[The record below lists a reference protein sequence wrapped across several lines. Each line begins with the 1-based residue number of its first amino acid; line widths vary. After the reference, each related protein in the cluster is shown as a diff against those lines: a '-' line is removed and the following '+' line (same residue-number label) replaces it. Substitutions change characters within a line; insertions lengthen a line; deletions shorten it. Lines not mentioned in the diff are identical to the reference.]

1 MLLYV
6 IMNITIKLTKHA
18 KDKALWFGVTEEEI
32 KNVIIKGSKFKQ
44 TDGYL
49 SIYTYIAVAYKKI
62 GEGIYKIKTVY
73 IQGEK

>member
-1 MLLYV
+1 MS
-6 IMNITIKLTKHA
+6 ITIKMTKHA
-18 KDKALWFGVTEEEI
+18 KDKALWFGITEEEI

-44 TDGYL
+44 TEGYL

-62 GEGIYKIKTVY
+62 SEGVYKIKTVY